1 MIEALSMGEYSFFF
15 WSSFL
20 ISMFVL
26 LINYLC
32 VHREFISELNKVKLN
47 K

>member
-1 MIEALSMGEYSFFF
+1 MMEVLSMGEYGFFV

-32 VHREFISELNKVKLN
+32 AHREFISELNKVKLN

>member
-1 MIEALSMGEYSFFF
+1 MTEVLSMGGYGLFV

-20 ISMFVL
+20 ISIFVL
-26 LINYLC
+26 VINYTC

>member
-1 MIEALSMGEYSFFF
+1 MIEALSMGEYGFFV
-15 WSSFL
+15 WSSFF
-20 ISMFVL
+20 ISIFVL

-32 VHREFISELNKVKLN
+32 AYREFISELNKVKLN

>member
-1 MIEALSMGEYSFFF
+1 MMEVLSMGEYGFFV

-32 VHREFISELNKVKLN
+32 VHREFISELNKLKLN

>member
-1 MIEALSMGEYSFFF
+1 MMEFLSMGEYSFFV

-20 ISMFVL
+20 ISIFVL

-32 VHREFISELNKVKLN
+32 AHREFISELNKVKLN